1 MKELHGEGYINLFL
15 DNDQVLTAKLRW
27 CEDCGDE
34 VEVYNCSGK
43 EHFKQIILEE
53 NNNELQELIY
63 SWWYL
68 GRTSVLHVAGKST
81 EAGLNIFLDNTEMTD
96 NTLFSFYSK
105 HV

>member
-43 EHFKQIILEE
+43 EHTSNRLFLKRTTTV
-53 NNNELQELIY
+53 QELAI
-63 SWWYL
+63 
-68 GRTSVLHVAGKST
+68 
-81 EAGLNIFLDNTEMTD
+81 
-96 NTLFSFYSK
+96 
-105 HV
+105 